1 MFHCYGFT
9 ALSVLMVSFVGTF
22 LELDAVFS
30 ATVKCKDWTVNMWKS
45 SQRKNIFLEKA
56 RRKIS
61 NDHFK
66 NDKKSWLTGKKTY
79 SNCGVVLK
87 TFTLLTLKQPN
98 YFSYFIGVTNDS
110 IGYILM

>member
-1 MFHCYGFT
+1 M
-9 ALSVLMVSFVGTF
+9 
-22 LELDAVFS
+22 
-30 ATVKCKDWTVNMWKS
+30 N
-45 SQRKNIFLEKA
+45 
-56 RRKIS
+56 
-61 NDHFK
+61 FK